1 MTYILVRLL
10 VVISWS
16 ITYYVHLQA
25 SFFILVR
32 PVSKNLYRRINK
44 VVVELLWLELVWL
57 FDWWA
62 GIKVE
67 LYTDSKTLELMGKEH
82 ALLICNHRSDIDWLV
97 GWVLAQRSS
106 CLGSALAVMKKS
118 AKFLP
123 VVGWSM
129 WFSDYVFLE
138 RSWAR
143 DEITLKRGLALQ
155 QQSFKL
161 LKSMLP
167 KMGYLFPKTF

>member
-62 GIKVE
+62 GIKVFRDPHY
-67 LYTDSKTLELMGKEH
+67 LHSQVVLI
-82 ALLICNHRSDIDWLV
+82 LLL
-97 GWVLAQRSS
+97 WVCYFNQKA
-106 CLGSALAVMKKS
+106 
-118 AKFLP
+118 
-123 VVGWSM
+123 
-129 WFSDYVFLE
+129 FSN
-138 RSWAR
+138 
-143 DEITLKRGLALQ
+143 INK
-155 QQSFKL
+155 
-161 LKSMLP
+161 
-167 KMGYLFPKTF
+167 